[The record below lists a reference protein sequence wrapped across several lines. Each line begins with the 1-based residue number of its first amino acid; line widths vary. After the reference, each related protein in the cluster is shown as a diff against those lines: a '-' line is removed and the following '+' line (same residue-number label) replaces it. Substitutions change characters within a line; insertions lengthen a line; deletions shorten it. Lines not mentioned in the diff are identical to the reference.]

1 MNAIRTKQEI
11 KDKMYKVK
19 ETNRICIPKYK
30 IIRQKNEAENMNK
43 QLKKRRYR
51 KNPDEKEGDGK
62 YLRKQKKVKSA
73 MCNGT

>member
-43 QLKKRRYR
+43 QLKKGDTEKIQMR
-51 KNPDEKEGDGK
+51 KKGTENIYEN
-62 YLRKQKKVKSA
+62 KKR
-73 MCNGT
+73 